1 MGILIFLALCYI
13 THHNKQIIKNQATCT
28 CMLHYS
34 GLRLASSNCECNYSC
49 LVMGTGDS
57 DSDSDSDRDSDSD

>member
-13 THHNKQIIKNQATCT
+13 THHNKQIIKNQASCT

-34 GLRLASSNCECNYSC
+34 GLRLASSNCECNYSN
-49 LVMGTGDS
+49 GDS
-57 DSDSDSDRDSDSD
+57 DSDSDSDSRVDYIFV